1 MRSCRLRSKGSIRP
15 SEAKDMDVFRAKTA
29 ILAFAGR
36 TKARRARPEAG
47 DAARHG
53 KPEAA
58 TGAKQ
63 KAIPAL
69 TCGGIP

>member
-1 MRSCRLRSKGSIRP
+1 
-15 SEAKDMDVFRAKTA
+15 MDVFRAKTA

-36 TKARRARPEAG
+36 IKAGRARPEAR

-58 TGAKQ
+58 TGATQ

-69 TCGGIP
+69 TCGGIL